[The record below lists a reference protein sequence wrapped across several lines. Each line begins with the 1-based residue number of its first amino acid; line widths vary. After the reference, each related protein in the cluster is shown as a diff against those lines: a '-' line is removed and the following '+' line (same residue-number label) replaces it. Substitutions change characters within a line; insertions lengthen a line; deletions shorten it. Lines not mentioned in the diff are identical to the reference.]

1 MAIERTLPMLSVM
14 LPDTVKL
21 VSVPTDVIAG
31 CAAVVTVP
39 AVVANTAVA
48 INVAVFNVQVTA
60 VLPLNV
66 DPLNPVPAVCAATV
80 E

>member
-21 VSVPTDVIAG
+21 VSVPTLVIAG

-39 AVVANTAVA
+39 ADTAWA
-48 INVAVFNVQVTA
+48 T
-60 VLPLNV
+60 NV
-66 DPLNPVPAVCAATV
+66 DVLKLYA
-80 E
+80 